1 MTSYNMVLQSQLELM
16 MKIAKKRPEIDKS
29 MIILLPML
37 EVLLIFSKKNL
48 SVAYFSKNLTR
59 LVA

>member
-16 MKIAKKRPEIDKS
+16 MKIAQKRPKIDKS